1 MTLGEFIDICDCALP
16 IWVQKG
22 ICCTRYKD
30 IWELIEKN
38 EVGAYGRDWDFDEE
52 IVEYV
57 TFDGDGELT
66 IELREEA

>member
-1 MTLGEFIDICDCALP
+1 MTLGEFIDICNCTLP

-22 ICCTRYKD
+22 ISCTRYTD
-30 IWELIEKN
+30 MWELIEKN
-38 EVGAYGRDWDFDEE
+38 EVGVYGRDWDFDEE